1 MTWQKFS
8 IFLQPCLV
16 YEAANRPSCYFIR
29 RENQR
34 SFSKIRLCLCFVV
47 ISHWASVHQDKFRKK
62 EVSFLKFRSGTQLF
76 LCRRNIM
83 EHMCSSWLMD
93 WLYLYC
99 LCLSPHL
106 MPCPSPGVHSRICSH
121 GNDHLVTDVLLLRST
136 LHPPPPPDH
145 HFLANPTM
153 PISWPAGEW
162 REVEVAPPIL

>member
-1 MTWQKFS
+1 M
-8 IFLQPCLV
+8 
-16 YEAANRPSCYFIR
+16 YIR
-29 RENQR
+29 INLEKR
-34 SFSKIRLCLCFVV
+34 SF
-47 ISHWASVHQDKFRKK
+47 
-62 EVSFLKFRSGTQLF
+62 FLKFRSSTQLF

-106 MPCPSPGVHSRICSH
+106 SLVHLQEFTVHHGICSL
-121 GNDHLVTDVLLLRST
+121 GNDHLVINVLLLRST

-153 PISWPAGEW
+153 PISWPAGEKW
-162 REVEVAPPIL
+162 RLHHQFFDVPRMFGLLYSDII